1 MSPIPLPSPPLIT
14 PSGNCNTFQIGGRSN
29 APLPVDDY
37 DIVNKLYVDTLGAG
51 YVKGPSSSVANT
63 IPLFADTTGKL
74 LSDSTLLVT
83 SGNQLSNLAS
93 ISLKGTTNSVT
104 ISPVA
109 ATSTYSLVL
118 PSAQGSANTF
128 LRNDGSGNLDW
139 ATLGGSGGNVT
150 GPLSSTI
157 NAIALYFNT
166 TGTIIKNSTVL
177 VSSSGDI
184 TGVASLALK
193 GTTNSVTI
201 SPTAATASYSLV
213 LPAAQG
219 SANTYL
225 QNDGAGNL
233 SWTTAANYVTGPAS
247 ATDNAIARFD
257 LTTGKV
263 IQNSNVTVSD
273 TAGIAGVKSLAFLD
287 STTGTLTVQPA
298 STTTSYT
305 LTMPSAQATSGVSS
319 ALVNNGSGILSWS
332 PTGVLPPSIIVQP
345 TTYALQASDQSK
357 IFIYTTGG
365 GTINFTNGSLFTGFY
380 CYVKNGSSGDI
391 TLQFN
396 GVDVNG
402 TTPTL
407 HRSTGS
413 NNSSICLLYYN
424 GTTLTLY

>member
-1 MSPIPLPSPPLIT
+1 MSPIPLPTPPLLT
-14 PSGNCNTFQIGGRSN
+14 PSGNYDTFQIGGRSN
-29 APLPVDDY
+29 APLPIDDY
-37 DIVNKLYVDTLGAG
+37 DIVNKLYVDTLGTG

-93 ISLKGTTNSVT
+93 ISLKGTTNSIT

-109 ATSTYSLVL
+109 ATTTYSLVL

-150 GPLSSTI
+150 GPLSSTT

-177 VSSSGDI
+177 ISSTGDL

-213 LPAAQG
+213 LPSAQG

-225 QNDGAGNL
+225 QNDGTGNL

-263 IQNSNVTVSD
+263 IQNSGVTVSD
-273 TAGIAGVKSLAFLD
+273 TAGVEGVKSLAFLD

-305 LTMPSAQATSGVSS
+305 LTMPSAQSASGVSS
-319 ALVNNGSGILSWS
+319 ALINNGSGILSWS
-332 PTGVLPPSIIVQP
+332 PAGVLPPSIIVQP

-365 GTINFTNGSLFTGFY
+365 GIINFTNGSLFTGFY
-380 CYVKNGSSGDI
+380 CYVKNGSTGDI
-391 TLQFN
+391 DLQFN
-396 GVDVNG
+396 GVNVLG
-402 TTPTL
+402 VTQTL